1 MIKGKVRVRGPH
13 TPSLHARSAGAP
25 ARGRAR
31 ARARVRDRARAR
43 GRVRARARG
52 RARARARD
60 GARARV
66 KRGGA
71 VHEGRDD
78 ADEHGRPRVHGGA
91 ACGDADERAEEG
103 VARVADI
110 VHAGAAERWRHA
122 PG

>member
-1 MIKGKVRVRGPH
+1 MVRV
-13 TPSLHARSAGAP
+13 A
-25 ARGRAR
+25 AR
-31 ARARVRDRARAR
+31 A
-43 GRVRARARG
+43 

-66 KRGGA
+66 KRGGV
-71 VHEGRDD
+71 VHEGSDD
-78 ADEHGRPRVHGGA
+78 ADEYGRPWVHGGA

-122 PG
+122 PD